1 MSADMDNPTPDQM
14 TEMIEAIFT
23 RADQLLDTHGLDQPG
38 DQIGFNELMRLV
50 FEGDQAGQAIFASM
64 DEALLAVLFDMYQK
78 RQISD
83 QTH

>member
-1 MSADMDNPTPDQM
+1 MDNPTPDQM
-14 TEMIEAIFT
+14 TEMIDAIFA
-23 RADQLLDTHGLDQPG
+23 RADQLLETHDLDQPG

-78 RQISD
+78 RQISG